1 MEFLVGVFSVVVE
14 KVVEIEGCGFESVV
28 AGTGGNFVF
37 FGVRMLETA
46 SEMRWKGRVVNFAIG
61 GGLVRDSVCER
72 PVSGEFGGE
81 IARFG

>member
-1 MEFLVGVFSVVVE
+1 MFLVGIFSVVVE
-14 KVVEIEGCGFESVV
+14 KVVEIGGCGFESVV
-28 AGTGGNFVF
+28 AGIGGNFVF

-46 SEMRWKGRVVNFAIG
+46 SEMRWNGRDANFALEG
-61 GGLVRDSVCER
+61 KLVVVSGCEL